1 MSRTELRL
9 IATQELAS
17 QCATEQ
23 QQQLQGNACHELF
36 RRALEE
42 RSPEAWRAFDAQ
54 FGALL
59 IYWAQQESIRYG
71 FSSPDEDELADLRSD
86 GLTRFIDRYAA
97 RFSSNFEHIGAAL
110 SVLHKCIASCVQER
124 YRHRQRAQKLNS
136 ALQQEQISH
145 ERSDLTM
152 LDRMELEE
160 LRRCIHDLLSS
171 DVPEEH
177 LRKLIELRFSL
188 DLKPRQIAAHDP
200 ETFPTVDYVND
211 QIDRL
216 LKRLRRRIDIYT
228 QRCL

>member
-1 MSRTELRL
+1 MSHTELRL
-9 IATQELAS
+9 IGVQDLAS
-17 QCATEQ
+17 HCATEQ
-23 QQQLQGNACHELF
+23 KQQLEGNACHELL

-42 RSPEAWRAFDAQ
+42 RSAEAWTAFESQ

-59 IYWAQQESIRYG
+59 AYWAHQELARYG
-71 FSSPDEDELADLRSD
+71 FSAPDEEAIADLRSD
-86 GLTRFIDRYAA
+86 GLARFIDRYAE
-97 RFSSNFEHIGAAL
+97 RFSANFEHIGAAL

-124 YRHRQRAQKLNS
+124 YRSRQRAQKLNS
-136 ALQQEQISH
+136 ALQQEAISH
-145 ERSDLTM
+145 DRGDLTM
-152 LDRMELEE
+152 LDRLELDE
-160 LRRCIHDLLSS
+160 LRRCIQDLLYS

-188 DLKPRQIAAHDP
+188 DLKPRQITAHDP

-216 LKRLRRRIDIYT
+216 LKRLRRRLDIYT